1 MHKTYEIKLPAS
13 SWVALIVQLPVISL
27 LCYSAVTGRGVYSV
41 LTLVGILL
49 SLFYI
54 CVLLSLVIRIM
65 IQPRHME
72 IIEDK
77 IVVGRKELS
86 AVQINELV
94 IQGYFS
100 QIVGIKPKGK
110 RLVPSLLCFKI
121 KGNEEEA
128 TEEVI
133 QWARQHGIRIKHG
146 RIFCWI

>member
-13 SWVALIVQLPVISL
+13 SWFALIVQLPVLSL

-49 SLFYI
+49 TLFYI
-54 CVLLSLVIRIM
+54 GALLSLVIRIM

-72 IIEDK
+72 IIENK

-86 AVQINELV
+86 AVQIDELV

-133 QWARQHGIRIKHG
+133 QWARQHGIRIKYG
-146 RIFCWI
+146 RIFRWI